1 MSITAKEPRAS
12 ESNHWYTRDGVPRY
26 TVIGKNGKERNNT
39 LRDARTE
46 NLVPSVTTVLNVAAK
61 PALTQWLQKQV
72 LLAAL
77 TLPRRTD
84 EPEDEWIARI
94 MDDSKEQ
101 GRAAADAGTD
111 IHASIQSFYE
121 GVPTSRHE
129 EHVKGCVEAIREHF
143 GNQAWIAERA
153 FAHEIGFGGKCDL
166 HAQNIVVDVKT
177 KDFTDPEKLD
187 AEMRRVFDICHGC
200 RRCFNLCDSFPRL
213 FDLIDNGPTGELDGV
228 KKEDYASVEEAC
240 TLCDMCFMTKCP
252 YVPPHEWALDFPH
265 LMLRHRA
272 VQARKNGIGF
282 IESQLADTDRMGRL
296 GTFAAGLV
304 NWATDEKNTLA
315 RRGLEKNAGIHH
327 GARLP
332 RQAGE
337 TFEQRAQ
344 RETVPL
350 NEAAPAFGKRKAV
363 LYATCFVNY
372 NNPAIG
378 EAALQVLARN
388 GVECEVVYPECCG
401 MPQLEHG
408 DIPKVAA
415 KAKK

>member
-26 TVIGKNGKERNNT
+26 TVIGKNGKERATT

-46 NLVPSVTTVLNVAAK
+46 NLVPSVTTILNVAAK

-129 EHVKGCVEAIREHF
+129 EHVKGCVEVIREHF

-166 HAQNIVVDVKT
+166 HAVNIVVDVKT
-177 KDFTDPEKLD
+177 KDFSDPAKVD
-187 AEMRRVFDICHGC
+187 AYDE
-200 RRCFNLCDSFPRL
+200 
-213 FDLIDNGPTGELDGV
+213 
-228 KKEDYASVEEAC
+228 
-240 TLCDMCFMTKCP
+240 
-252 YVPPHEWALDFPH
+252 H
-265 LMLRHRA
+265 LMQLSAYR
-272 VQARKNGIGF
+272 VGLGMPGARCANVF
-282 IESQLADTDRMGRL
+282 VSRSVP
-296 GTFAAGLV
+296 GLV
-304 NWATDEKNTLA
+304 KVVEWSEEDLA
-315 RRGLEKNAGIHH
+315 RGWQMFSALLKFWQLKNQHS
-327 GARLP
+327 
-332 RQAGE
+332 
-337 TFEQRAQ
+337 
-344 RETVPL
+344 
-350 NEAAPAFGKRKAV
+350 
-363 LYATCFVNY
+363 
-372 NNPAIG
+372 
-378 EAALQVLARN
+378 
-388 GVECEVVYPECCG
+388 
-401 MPQLEHG
+401 
-408 DIPKVAA
+408 
-415 KAKK
+415 